1 MIVYRI
7 VPDGGFVCG
16 DTTTLVTVY
25 AYPTSVCAEGAK
37 NNPQMTADIMLEI
50 ETRWRQNQKWDQ
62 NRGDEYDKLNWD
74 RLNAVAMDHIQ

>member
-7 VPDGGFVCG
+7 LPDGGFVCG

-25 AYPTSVCAEGAK
+25 AYPTSECAEGAK
-37 NNPQMTADIMLEI
+37 KNPQMTADIMLEI
-50 ETRWRQNQKWDQ
+50 EARWRKTP
-62 NRGDEYDKLNWD
+62 RDEYDKLNWD

>member
-7 VPDGGFVCG
+7 LPDGGFVCG

-37 NNPQMTADIMLEI
+37 NNPQMTAEIMLEI
-50 ETRWRQNQKWDQ
+50 EARWRKTP
-62 NRGDEYDKLNWD
+62 RDEYDKLNWD